1 MTNGVKIK
9 YGDVAPGAKENF
21 DVLFSE
27 KEDFVQLNQLQQYN
41 LDFPNYSNPCEYGSV
56 ILNSTAVPFDE
67 YPQYV
72 NMGFWSK
79 NISGSNGAFAAAIT
93 LSLSAD
99 ELYTSK
105 GFTFT
110 FDTYNNIFCNSLK
123 ITWYRQTEKL
133 DEKTFTP
140 NSAFYFC
147 NNAVENFDKVDIIFY
162 SMNMPY
168 NRLKIRSIDYGYGTI
183 FFGDE
188 LRSVTLIQ
196 EISPISS
203 ELSINTVDF
212 TLESKNDFEYSF
224 DKNQP
229 LQVYFDDELKAVTL
243 INGSKRK
250 SKKIWYIQ
258 SEDYVGKLSNITFY
272 GGMYSGGE
280 TETAENVLKSIFTAA
295 NVPYEIDED
304 LKNILINGYMPIK
317 SCRDAVQQI
326 CFVIGGVC
334 DTACSDKIHIR
345 KLSDEIKQQIPLS
358 RIRQGQSFENSDKI
372 TKVQI
377 TSYTYLKN
385 TKSGDTVMAYQAE
398 ESGYGNNILVKFSEP
413 LHTLSIINGEILES
427 GVNYAKINAKKHCE
441 LTGYSYHV
449 NEKISTKEVP
459 LIGSNETETTAEVSG
474 INLINDNNVNEI
486 LSRVYNNMLK
496 TQTTR
501 LKIYEGKH
509 KVKYGT
515 AKYGTVKYGQYIY
528 DERVNLGDVITAE
541 TEYLGNVTGRI
552 ISQRYNL
559 NGGIIVKECELI

>member
-1 MTNGVKIK
+1 MVNGVKIK

-21 DVLFSE
+21 QLNFSE

-123 ITWYRQTEKL
+123 IIWYRQTEKL

-147 NNAVENFDKVDIIFY
+147 SNEVENFDKVDIIFY

-188 LRSVTLIQ
+188 LRSVKLIQ
-196 EISPISS
+196 EISSISS

-212 TLESKNDFEYSF
+212 TLESKSDFEYSF

-229 LQVYFDDELKAVTL
+229 LQVYFDDELKAVSL
-243 INGSKRK
+243 ITGSKRK
-250 SKKIWYIQ
+250 SKNIWEIK
-258 SEDYVGKLSNITFY
+258 SEDYIGKLSNITFY

-280 TETAENVLKSIFTAA
+280 TETAENILKSIFTLA
-295 NVPYEIDED
+295 NVPYEIDEN

-345 KLSDEIKQQIPLS
+345 KLSDEIKQQISLS
-358 RIRQGQSFENSDKI
+358 RIRQGQNFENSDKI

-385 TKSGDTVMAYQAE
+385 TKFDDTVTAYQAE

-427 GVNYAKINAKKHCE
+427 GANYAKINAKKHCE

-449 NEKISTKEVP
+449 NEKINVKEVP

-474 INLINDNNVNEI
+474 INLINADNVDEI
-486 LSRVYNNMLK
+486 LNRVYNNMLK
-496 TQTTR
+496 TQTTK

-509 KVKYGT
+509 KVKYGA
-515 AKYGTVKYGQYIY
+515 AKYGTVKYGQYLY